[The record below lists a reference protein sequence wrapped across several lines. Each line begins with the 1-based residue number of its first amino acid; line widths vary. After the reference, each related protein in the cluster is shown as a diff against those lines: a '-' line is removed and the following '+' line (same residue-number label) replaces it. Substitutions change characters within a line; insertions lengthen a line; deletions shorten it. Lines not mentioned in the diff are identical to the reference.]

1 MNEIKKII
9 TLFFVIYAVY
19 SLYVRCQ
26 ANPGGRSCGKC
37 NFEYIFRVPK
47 YVIIIENVNVL
58 QGVIVRDLEFK
69 PRLLTHH
76 N

>member
-1 MNEIKKII
+1 MLCIHS
-9 TLFFVIYAVY
+9 TLDVKLIPAVDHVV
-19 SLYVRCQ
+19 SATL
-26 ANPGGRSCGKC
+26 NI
-37 NFEYIFRVPK
+37 FFRVPK